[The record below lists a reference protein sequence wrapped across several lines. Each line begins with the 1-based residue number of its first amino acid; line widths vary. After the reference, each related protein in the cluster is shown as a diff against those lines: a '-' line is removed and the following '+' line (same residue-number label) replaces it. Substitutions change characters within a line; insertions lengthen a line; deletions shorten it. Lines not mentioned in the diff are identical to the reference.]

1 MCGCLWVVICMWVQ
15 MSPEVR
21 SVGFPHSIVA
31 RNCTPVLQYSNKW
44 FKCTTIP
51 TQFSIFWFF
60 CIFFLSIVILQWLS
74 GICFCENLCN
84 QGLCSTKKQNSNYT
98 CVWTVNSI
106 RCIWIKQILSRC
118 MVSWCL
124 WYGSAGMDFT
134 HKSKQISKQTY
145 KENTRE
151 LPRKFMIIFCYFSK
165 YRYAY
170 ITP

>member
-1 MCGCLWVVICMWVQ
+1 MDVYEWLYACGCRCPQ
-15 MSPEVR
+15 KSEVWDFHIALLLGTALLSFNR
-21 SVGFPHSIVA
+21 ATSGLNVPQYRHNFLYFDFSVS
-31 RNCTPVLQYSNKW
+31 
-44 FKCTTIP
+44 
-51 TQFSIFWFF
+51 FSFQLSFYTGSLEYVSVKIFA
-60 CIFFLSIVILQWLS
+60 IRDYAAQKS
-74 GICFCENLCN
+74 
-84 QGLCSTKKQNSNYT
+84 KNSNYT

-134 HKSKQISKQTY
+134 HKSKQTSKQTY